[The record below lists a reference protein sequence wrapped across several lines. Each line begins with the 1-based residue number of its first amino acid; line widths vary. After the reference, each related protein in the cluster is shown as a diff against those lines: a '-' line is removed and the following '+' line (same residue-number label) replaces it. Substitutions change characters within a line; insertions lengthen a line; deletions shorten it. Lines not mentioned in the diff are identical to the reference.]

1 MRKFDLISIAGL
13 LLAIVAIVGG
23 QLLEGGHV
31 ASLLQVT
38 AFVIVIGG
46 TLGAVML
53 QSALPVFLRGM
64 RMAKWAFVPPV
75 LDGERLIQQVMT
87 WSNTA
92 RRGGLLAL
100 EPAIE
105 DLDDPFAKRGL
116 QMLIDGAE
124 PEALRETLQVEIDAY
139 ESQQRQAAKVWEAAG
154 GYSPTIGILG
164 AVLGLIHVMENLS
177 DPSKL
182 GAGIAVAFV
191 ATVYGV
197 GSANLIFLPLANK
210 LKSIIGREIMLRE
223 MLIEGLI
230 AVANGENPRLI
241 ERKLQGYLV

>member
-116 QMLIDGAE
+116 QMLIDGA
-124 PEALRETLQVEIDAY
+124 
-139 ESQQRQAAKVWEAAG
+139 
-154 GYSPTIGILG
+154 
-164 AVLGLIHVMENLS
+164 
-177 DPSKL
+177 
-182 GAGIAVAFV
+182 
-191 ATVYGV
+191 
-197 GSANLIFLPLANK
+197 
-210 LKSIIGREIMLRE
+210 
-223 MLIEGLI
+223 
-230 AVANGENPRLI
+230 
-241 ERKLQGYLV
+241 

>member
-1 MRKFDLISIAGL
+1 MRRFDLISILGL
-13 LLAIVAIVGG
+13 LLALIAIVGG
-23 QLLEGGHV
+23 QLLEGGNV
-31 ASLLQVT
+31 SSLVQLT

-53 QSALPVFLRGM
+53 QSTLPVFLRGI
-64 RMAKWAFVPPV
+64 RMAKWTFVPPT
-75 LDGERLIQQVMT
+75 LDGERLIQQISG

-100 EPAIE
+100 EPAID
-105 DLDDPFAKRGL
+105 DLDDVFAKRGL

-124 PEALRETLQVEIDAY
+124 PESLREALQVEVDAY
-139 ESQQRQAAKVWEAAG
+139 EDQQRQAAKIWEAAG

-182 GAGIAVAFV
+182 GSGIAVAFV

-197 GSANLIFLPLANK
+197 GSANLIFLPIANK
-210 LKSIIGREIMLRE
+210 LKNLIAREVVLRE

-230 AVANGENPRLI
+230 SVANGENPRLI
-241 ERKLQGYLV
+241 ERKLQGYLG